1 MDLRDLPSVDGLA
14 TVVTTALLPRTLPAA
29 LIVAVA
35 RDALDAARS
44 DLLSGADDVDP
55 LALAMHD
62 AQRLAS
68 LRPGRVVNATGVLL
82 HTNLGR
88 APWAADAA
96 SLASQVA
103 GGYANVEF
111 ELATGGRGSRSRYLA
126 ELLRSVTGAEAGL
139 AVNNNAGALLLALA
153 ALAGPGCAVAV
164 SRGELIEIGGSFR
177 LPDLM
182 ASSGA
187 RLVEVGTTNRTRGT
201 DYAKVIEQVDLLL
214 KVHPSNYR
222 IEGFSEEVGYRSLA
236 DLAAEHGVPM
246 VADVGSGLLDTRTP
260 WLDGPPP
267 GWLTGEPG
275 VRQTLEEGADVV
287 LFSGDK
293 LLGGPQAGIAV
304 GRADLIETMAR
315 HPMARALRIDGVAQ
329 AGLSVTLEAY
339 ATGDAGNLPFWKMAS
354 LGDDALRKRLD
365 AILAES
371 GVDGDIVMSESI
383 PGAGSVP
390 GETIPSPALRLPG
403 HGDGAWQSLIAGDPP
418 VVGRRRNDALFV
430 DVRTVDP
437 ADDPLV
443 VAALRRLAAR
453 D

>member
-1 MDLRDLPSVDGLA
+1 MELRDLPSVDGLA
-14 TVVTTALLPRTLPAA
+14 SDVTEALLPRTLPGA
-29 LIVAVA
+29 LVVALA
-35 RDALDAARS
+35 REAIDAARS
-44 DLLSGADDVDP
+44 QLLSGADEVDP
-55 LALAMHD
+55 LSLAMPG

-68 LRPGRVVNATGVLL
+68 LRPQRVVNATGVLL

-88 APWAADAA
+88 APVAGDAA
-96 SLASQVA
+96 SLAAGVA

-111 ELATGGRGSRSRYLA
+111 ELASGARGSRGRYLD

-139 AVNNNAGALLLALA
+139 VVNNNAGALLLALA
-153 ALAGPGCAVAV
+153 ALAGPDRSVAV

-187 RLVEVGTTNRTRGT
+187 RLVEVGTTNRTRLE
-201 DYAKVIEQVDLLL
+201 DYARVIEDADLVL

-236 DLAAEHGVPM
+236 SLAADHRVPM

-267 GWLTGEPG
+267 GWLSGEPG
-275 VRQTLEEGADVV
+275 VRQTLEDGADVV

-304 GRADLIETMAR
+304 GRSDLIGTMAR
-315 HPMARALRIDGVAQ
+315 HPMARALRIDGTTQ
-329 AGLSVTLEAY
+329 AALAVTLEAY
-339 ATGDAGNLPFWKMAS
+339 ASGEAGLLPFWRMAS
-354 LGDDALRKRLD
+354 LSDAAIRERLES
-365 AILAES
+365 ILAAS
-371 GVDGDIVMSESI
+371 NVDGEIVMSESI

-390 GETIPSPALRLPG
+390 GETIASPALRLPG
-403 HGDGAWQSLIAGDPP
+403 QGDAAWKSLIAADPP
-418 VVGRRRNDALFV
+418 VVGRRRDDALFL

-443 VAALRRLAAR
+443 VAALDRVAAR

>member
-1 MDLRDLPSVDGLA
+1 MSSALR
-14 TVVTTALLPRTLPAA
+14 PRTLPAA
-29 LIVAVA
+29 LIVALA
-35 RDALDAARS
+35 RDAIDAARNQ
-44 DLLSGADDVDP
+44 LLEGATDVDP
-55 LALAMHD
+55 LALAMPA

-88 APWAADAA
+88 APVAANAA
-96 SLASQVA
+96 NLAGTVA

-111 ELATGGRGSRSRYLA
+111 ELASGARGSRGRYLD

-139 AVNNNAGALLLALA
+139 VVNNNAGALLLALA

-187 RLVEVGTTNRTRGT
+187 RLVEVGTTNRTRLT
-201 DYAKVIEQVDLLL
+201 DYATVIEQVDLLL

-236 DLAAEHGVPM
+236 GLAAEHRVPM
-246 VADVGSGLLDTRTP
+246 VADIGSGLLDTRAP

-267 GWLTGEPG
+267 GWLAGEPG
-275 VRQTLEEGADVV
+275 VCQTLDEGADVV

-329 AGLSVTLEAY
+329 AALAVTLEAY
-339 ATGDAGNLPFWKMAS
+339 ATGEAGDLPFWRMAS
-354 LGDDALRKRLD
+354 LGNEALRTRLD
-365 AILAES
+365 SILAES
-371 GVDGDIVMSESI
+371 GVDGEIVMSESI

-390 GETIPSPALRLPG
+390 GEAIASPALRLPG
-403 HGDGAWQSLIAGDPP
+403 HGDGAWQSLIAADPP
-418 VVGRRRNDALFV
+418 VVARRRDDALFL

-437 ADDPLV
+437 SDDPLV
-443 VAALRRLAAR
+443 VAALRALAAR